1 MAPVARQQCAHGRR
15 GLPVAV
21 HATPAL
27 PAKDIKR
34 AERTQLGDTT
44 ATLNAPVK
52 GLDSLEGLGGPRG
65 AEIGQ
70 GQRDVRPRRRRAA
83 TS

>member
-1 MAPVARQQCAHGRR
+1 MALVLGGSSALAAA
-15 GLPVAV
+15 GLPVAM

-27 PAKDIKR
+27 PAKDIQG
-34 AERTQLGDTT
+34 AERERQSDAA

-52 GLDSLEGLGGPRG
+52 GLDGPRG

-70 GQRDVRPRRRRAA
+70 GQRAKASATAA